1 MWNTIVHPDNSGKSC
16 SAGKKSI
23 EALLVFVLLLLFS
36 SFNVRADDLEQIKQ
50 AIKEKGA
57 KWTAGETWLTKLSTD
72 EQKQMFGALSRSRDQ
87 AKTKVLSL
95 PTIDSLPSKFDWR
108 NNNGNWTTP
117 IKNEFL
123 PIWCGTCWD
132 YAAVGQVES
141 WWKIHN
147 NKPDTIIDLSEQ
159 FILSCSDAGSC
170 SGGNGEMVLEFIRE
184 VGVPS
189 ESCFPYQASD
199 QIPCSNACSNWQ
211 NEAVK
216 IPGWGYIT
224 VGEPNIDNIKSA
236 VYRSPVLANYIV
248 YEDHM
253 SYAGGVYEHVW
264 GSMKWWHVVIIVG
277 WDDADSCW
285 ICKNEFGTDWGET
298 INFAPFTPGA
308 GDGGWFRIK
317 YDECEIS
324 NWTSAIWGEL
334 LSSPAFKV
342 SPNQINIDLQ
352 PGDTLLQDITL
363 SNLGLGLLEYSSID
377 YQSPSVAYF
386 HPSTFYAY
394 SGQSWWCGNEKISGY
409 GNSWLQYLDL
419 PILYLSS
426 TTNPKLTFMGY
437 WAVENPVGGP
447 PPSPFDGWDGCN
459 VWFSIDNGK
468 SFEVL
473 MPKTPAYN
481 CSSLYSFGG
490 LWGWN
495 LGAGIPGWVGKSN
508 VWVPMEFDLSPYK
521 GDSIIIR
528 FAFSSDAGSCT
539 SDDPTLYGF
548 LIDDISVTDAGVL
561 MFENQGSTDTTMNAH
576 GNAGLEKADWLT
588 LIPGS
593 GTIELGNS
601 IQSALKIDTKGL
613 PIGRHYG
620 LVLFAS
626 NDSTYVADY
635 SFSFGIQI
643 NLNLEDTTTTD
654 IQLQIANI
662 PGDWSLSQNYPNPFN
677 PVTKIKYQIPQT
689 SQVDLGIY
697 NVLGQ
702 RVAKLVSE
710 KQPAGNYEIDWN
722 VVDLTSGVYFYQL
735 RAGNFI
741 DTKKMILLR

>member
-1 MWNTIVHPDNSGKSC
+1 MFNMKKHRIK
-16 SAGKKSI
+16 GKKFFI
-23 EALLVFVLLLLFS
+23 ILFTILFALLFLGS
-36 SFNVRADDLEQIKQ
+36 SIKADDLDKIKQ
-50 AIKEKGA
+50 AIKYKGA
-57 KWTAGETWLTKLSTD
+57 KWTATETWLMKLSAD
-72 EQKQMFGALSRSRDQ
+72 EQRQMFGAVSRSHDL
-87 AKTKVLSL
+87 AKRKVLSL

-108 NNNGNWTTP
+108 KNNGNWTTP

-170 SGGNGEMVLEFIRE
+170 DGGSGEMVLEFIRE

-199 QIPCSNACSNWQ
+199 QIPCSNACSNWHD
-211 NEAVK
+211 EVVK
-216 IPGWGYIT
+216 IPGWGCIT
-224 VGEPNIDNIKSA
+224 VGEPNIDNIKNA

-248 YEDHM
+248 YQDHM

-298 INFAPFTPGA
+298 INSTPFTPGA

-334 LSSPAFKV
+334 LSSPAFQV
-342 SPNQINIDLQ
+342 SPNQITIELQ

-363 SNLGLGLLEYSSID
+363 SNLGSGLLEYSSID

-386 HPSTFYAY
+386 RPSTFHAY
-394 SGQSWWCGNEKISGY
+394 SGQSWWCGNDKISGY
-409 GNSWLQYLDL
+409 SNNWLQYLDL
-419 PILYLSS
+419 PILHLSNMI
-426 TTNPKLTFMGY
+426 NPKLTFMGY
-437 WAVENPVGGP
+437 WAGENPLSGP
-447 PPSPFDGWDGCN
+447 PPPPFDGWDGCN

-468 SFEVL
+468 TFEVL
-473 MPKTPAYN
+473 LPKTPAYN
-481 CSSLYSFGG
+481 CSNLYSFGG
-490 LWGWN
+490 VWGWN
-495 LGAGIPGWVGKSN
+495 LGAGIPGWAGKSN
-508 VWVPMEFDLSPYK
+508 VWVPVEFDLSPYE

-528 FAFSSDAGSCT
+528 FAFSSDGGFCT

-548 LIDDISVTDAGVL
+548 LIDDIVVTDSGVSL
-561 MFENQGSTDTTMNAH
+561 FENHGSIDPTMNAH

-588 LIPGS
+588 LTPGS
-593 GTIELGNS
+593 GTIEQGTS
-601 IQSALKIDTKGL
+601 IKNVLKIDTKGL
-613 PIGRHYG
+613 PVDSYYG
-620 LVLFAS
+620 LVLFVS
-626 NDSTYVADY
+626 NDSAYVADY
-635 SFSFGIQI
+635 SFSFGITIQI
-643 NLNLEDTTTTD
+643 DLKDSTATD
-654 IQLQIANI
+654 IQLQFASN
-662 PGDWSLSQNYPNPFN
+662 PNDWYLSQNYPNPFN
-677 PVTKIKYQIPQT
+677 PCTKISWQSPTNCWQT
-689 SQVDLGIY
+689 LRVYD
-697 NVLGQ
+697 VLGNE
-702 RVAKLVSE
+702 VATLVNEEKPAGEYEIEFDASKLV
-710 KQPAGNYEIDWN
+710 
-722 VVDLTSGVYFYQL
+722 SGVYFYQL
-735 RAGNFI
+735 KVGEFMS
-741 DTKKMILLR
+741 TKKMVLLR